1 MLFQGFP
8 TQAEAIYGR
17 CPNPLGPTFG
27 NQKRSTMDEWLLTS
41 SRQASL
47 RTRQIFGRGRTPYHP
62 MELLSSSMILPHGL
76 R

>member
-27 NQKRSTMDEWLLTS
+27 NQKRSTIRVFSARRIGVVVGVMMCDE
-41 SRQASL
+41 
-47 RTRQIFGRGRTPYHP
+47 
-62 MELLSSSMILPHGL
+62 
-76 R
+76 